1 MPRRVLE
8 GTVVSDKAEKT
19 VTVVVE
25 RRFMHPVYKKFM
37 KRSDKYAAHDEKNA
51 YKVGDRVQIE
61 ECRPLSK
68 SKRWRVISALAVAPG
83 DAAAIRATA
92 LRKAGK
98 AQAERDKADA
108 KAEKMKKAKKAAEDK
123 AGKVEA
129 AAVAKPEKAA
139 KKASPRKKADD

>member
-19 VTVVVE
+19 VTVMVE

-68 SKRWRVISALAVAPG
+68 SKRWRVITAVVSAPG
-83 DAAAIRATA
+83 DAAVLRATA

-98 AQAERDKADA
+98 LQAEEAKVEA
-108 KAEKMKKAKKAAEDK
+108 KANKVKKAKKAAEDK
-123 AGKVEA
+123 AET
-129 AAVAKPEKAA
+129 AAVAKQEKAA